1 MPALTALCQNYLL
14 DIVSARLHTC
24 TLCVCMYRYGHQDGV
39 TGVDSLTRERAITS
53 GGRDCSVRIWKVI
66 EESQLVFHATSYVS
80 RSLARSLV
88 TPIRYVTL
96 LHFPYFPTI
105 KTCCM

>member
-1 MPALTALCQNYLL
+1 
-14 DIVSARLHTC
+14 
-24 TLCVCMYRYGHQDGV
+24 MYRYGHQDGV

-80 RSLARSLV
+80 PSLARWSHLF
-88 TPIRYVTL
+88 VTL
-96 LHFPYFPTI
+96 R
-105 KTCCM
+105 CCIFLTFAQ

>member
-1 MPALTALCQNYLL
+1 MPALTALCQNYLP
-14 DIVSARLHTC
+14 DIVSARLHTLPAC
-24 TLCVCMYRYGHQDGV
+24 AYRYGHQDGV